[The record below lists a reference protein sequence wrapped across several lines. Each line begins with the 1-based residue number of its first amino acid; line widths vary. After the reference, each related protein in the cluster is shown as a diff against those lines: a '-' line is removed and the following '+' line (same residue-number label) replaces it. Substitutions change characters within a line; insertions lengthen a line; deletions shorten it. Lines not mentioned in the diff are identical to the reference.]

1 MDLTLL
7 LHDAV
12 DGAHGPPL
20 DPVRVLRRRRARTRV
35 RRRLQVTAG
44 ALLALVVVGQALL
57 PPPAAGAVRPDVA
70 VVAAP

>member
-7 LHDAV
+7 LQDAV
-12 DGAHGPPL
+12 DAAHGPPL
-20 DPVRVLRRRRARTRV
+20 DPVPALRRRRARTRV

-44 ALLALVVVGQALL
+44 TLLALVVVGQAML
-57 PPPAAGAVRPDVA
+57 PPPAAGAVRSDVA